1 MSSQRIE
8 GREYATPGGLDRHG
22 TGCTVLSARRPHVI
36 ITSRYG
42 RGMKTV
48 TVIVGVLL
56 VLSGLVWFLQGIDV
70 LQGSSMTGDTKWAII
85 GPIVA
90 LVGAAMV
97 FYGRGGRAAS
107 RD

>member
-1 MSSQRIE
+1 MRAVPTRSWE
-8 GREYATPGGLDRHG
+8 TG
-22 TGCTVLSARRPHVI
+22 TFAAV
-36 ITSRYG
+36 
-42 RGMKTV
+42 KTLRAV
-48 TVIVGVLL
+48 VGVLL
-56 VLSGLVWFLQGIDV
+56 MISGLVWFLQGIDV
-70 LQGSSMTGDTKWAII
+70 LQGSSMTGDTKWAVI

>member
-1 MSSQRIE
+1 MSPPRIE
-8 GREYATPGGLDRHG
+8 GREYATPGGLDHDG
-22 TGCTVLSARRPHVI
+22 TCRTLLSGRRPHVI
-36 ITSRYG
+36 MASRYG

-97 FYGRGGRAAS
+97 VYGRGGRAAS

>member
-1 MSSQRIE
+1 
-8 GREYATPGGLDRHG
+8 
-22 TGCTVLSARRPHVI
+22 
-36 ITSRYG
+36 
-42 RGMKTV
+42 MKTLRAV
-48 TVIVGVLL
+48 VGVLL
-56 VLSGLVWFLQGIDV
+56 MISGLVWFLQGIDV
-70 LQGSSMTGDTKWAII
+70 LQGSSMTGDTKWAVI